1 MGQVNRFY
9 CQLCQDNSLWKALC
23 RQQSTYIKSIHPD
36 GERRN
41 TGKDTI
47 NKIRKKLKI
56 KSGEA
61 GDIEM
66 SSVARPNGNEDTLPP
81 LDGSSKDYNTPPLGH
96 SNTEDE
102 EGSENW
108 KEKTAEG
115 FKVRRNWVHGE
126 YADLKLQGHIAS
138 VYDIQFYDNTLV
150 SCSADGLVKG
160 RSAPLTH
167 PLQLAHNVTRL
178 TVFSVGHAEL

>member
-1 MGQVNRFY
+1 MMGQVNRFY

-23 RQQSTYIKSIHPD
+23 RQESTYIKPIPPD

-61 GDIEM
+61 GDIET
-66 SSVARPNGNEDTLPP
+66 SSVAP
-81 LDGSSKDYNTPPLGH
+81 LDGSSEDNIIPPLGH

-126 YADLKLQGHIAS
+126 YADLKLHGHIAS

-160 RSAPLTH
+160 RSPLPTT
-167 PLQLAHNVTRL
+167 TR
-178 TVFSVGHAEL
+178 TKCNAFYRISVGYVEL